1 MSSQHQLLNA
11 SCRPFVCVALSL
23 SSVQAAHLLQADK
36 KLVDKAKGVFTS
48 CSKLNSRQ
56 MATIL
61 HHCSVAEGEHAVGVG
76 FTDEM
81 IRLAKVHTDE
91 MLLNSGMELNLEE
104 DPNLELK
111 FHIPQQGYVSDSIWG
126 IPPGLQDYLDPLISA
141 GKFNSTSSRI
151 EFDLRHDSSPNCLFP
166 WEQYE

>member
-1 MSSQHQLLNA
+1 MDS
-11 SCRPFVCVALSL
+11 
-23 SSVQAAHLLQADK
+23 
-36 KLVDKAKGVFTS
+36 AKTVFTA

-56 MATIL
+56 MSTIL
-61 HHCSVAEGEHAVGVG
+61 RHCSVAEGEHAVGVG

-91 MLLNSGMELNLEE
+91 MLLNGGMELNLEE

-141 GKFNSTSSRI
+141 GMCIAEFSQTTPTHST
-151 EFDLRHDSSPNCLFP
+151 FDLSRPQVFAR
-166 WEQYE
+166 